1 MNPKSVA
8 IIVVVAIVVAGVS
21 YGTYLM
27 DSDEK
32 LELRDYL
39 VEGDWAEYYYE
50 NLDQTERFTV
60 QSVISINN
68 YEISVSGQDTVRAP
82 YGYVLNV
89 VDTEGLECL
98 RSERV
103 DTFLGEIECDVYDMG
118 FSGTEALLFVEPDT
132 GLVLIEEGSDSE
144 GNAYKR
150 VLTGTSVFDDA
161 DSALVEIALA
171 QPVVGSAFTHL
182 DEYYYISGD
191 LFQYEG
197 TDISVTVDS
206 VNDDGALNLVG
217 QETPV
222 TVEEFMSGLMM
233 TDEEISGSTLIE
245 TKVFSTQWG
254 VMECDVYSMQY
265 LDAEGKDL
273 GERQFIVESDT
284 GLVLMTWVEMHDVEY
299 EGVVWEQ
306 YVSEFTLTECS
317 LVLVAD

>member
-144 GNAYKR
+144 GNTYKR

-171 QPVVGSAFTHL
+171 QPVVGSAFTHF

-206 VNDDGALNLVG
+206 VNDDGTLNLVG

-254 VMECDVYSMQY
+254 VMMCDVYVMPYQDPESG
-265 LDAEGKDL
+265 DI
-273 GERQFIVESDT
+273 GERTFIVDPDT
-284 GLVLMTWVEMHDVEY
+284 GIVIDSWIEMHDVEY
-299 EGVVWEQ
+299 NGDVWEDC
-306 YVSEFTLTECS
+306 ELEDRLIDCD
-317 LVLVAD
+317 LILVAD

>member
-144 GNAYKR
+144 GNTYKR

-206 VNDDGALNLVG
+206 VNDDGTLNLVG

>member
-60 QSVISINN
+60 QSVININN

-144 GNAYKR
+144 GNTYKR

-206 VNDDGALNLVG
+206 VNDDGTLNLVG

>member
-27 DSDEK
+27 DTDEK
-32 LELRDYL
+32 LELRDYM

-118 FSGTEALLFVEPDT
+118 FSGTEA
-132 GLVLIEEGSDSE
+132 GSDSE

-206 VNDDGALNLVG
+206 VNDDGTLNLVG

>member
-206 VNDDGALNLVG
+206 VNDDGTLNLVG

-284 GLVLMTWVEMHDVEY
+284 GLVLMTWVEMYDVEY
-299 EGVVWEQ
+299 GGVVWEQ
-306 YVSEFTLTECS
+306 YVSEFTLTECN

>member
-206 VNDDGALNLVG
+206 VNDDGMIIVAREIAKKIESELEYPG
-217 QETPV
+217 QIKVSLIRETRAV
-222 TVEEFMSGLMM
+222 
-233 TDEEISGSTLIE
+233 DYA
-245 TKVFSTQWG
+245 K
-254 VMECDVYSMQY
+254 
-265 LDAEGKDL
+265 
-273 GERQFIVESDT
+273 
-284 GLVLMTWVEMHDVEY
+284 
-299 EGVVWEQ
+299 
-306 YVSEFTLTECS
+306 
-317 LVLVAD
+317 

>member
-82 YGYVLNV
+82 DGYVLNV

-144 GNAYKR
+144 GNTYKR

-171 QPVVGSAFTHL
+171 QPVVGSAFTHF

-206 VNDDGALNLVG
+206 VNDDGTLNLVG

>member
-27 DSDEK
+27 DSEEK

-132 GLVLIEEGSDSE
+132 RLVLIEEGSDSE

-206 VNDDGALNLVG
+206 VNDDGTLNLVG

-254 VMECDVYSMQY
+254 VMECDVYSMQ

-299 EGVVWEQ
+299 EGVVLEQ

>member
-39 VEGDWAEYYYE
+39 VEGDWVEYYYE

-144 GNAYKR
+144 GNTYKR

-206 VNDDGALNLVG
+206 VNDDGTLNLVG

>member
-1 MNPKSVA
+1 MGIVVA
-8 IIVVVAIVVAGVS
+8 VVVAVIS
-21 YGTYLM
+21 FGTFLM
-27 DSDEK
+27 DSGDD

-144 GNAYKR
+144 GNTYKR

-171 QPVVGSAFTHL
+171 QPVVGSAFTHF

-206 VNDDGALNLVG
+206 VNDDGTLNLVG